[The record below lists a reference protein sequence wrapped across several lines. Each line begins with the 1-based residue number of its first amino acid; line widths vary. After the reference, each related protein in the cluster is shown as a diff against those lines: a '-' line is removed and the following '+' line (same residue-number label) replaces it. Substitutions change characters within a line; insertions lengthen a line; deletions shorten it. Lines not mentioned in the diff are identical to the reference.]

1 MLENVGYRS
10 DKFIKLSTS
19 FDELHPPDNVLQDE
33 NSSFWITTGLFP
45 QLLVVSLVEPSK
57 IGRIRIVSSCIKN
70 IWIEVSSQ
78 TEPEEFEVKSELTL
92 AYSDGHQ
99 QITEVPM
106 NETNMRHL
114 RLNIRSGYDHFVAV
128 YRVILEKS

>member
-1 MLENVGYRS
+1 MLESVKYTS

-33 NSSFWITTGLFP
+33 KSSFWITTGLFP
-45 QLLVVSLVEPSK
+45 QLLVISLAEPSK
-57 IGRIRIVSSCIKN
+57 IGRIRIISSCIKN

-78 TEPEEFEVKSELTL
+78 IEPEEFEVKSELTL

-99 QITEVPM
+99 QITEVSM
-106 NETNMRHL
+106 NESNMRHL

-128 YRVILEKS
+128 YKVVFERN

>member
-1 MLENVGYRS
+1 MLDAISYMS

-19 FDELHPPDNVLQDE
+19 FDELHPPDNVLQDDK
-33 NSSFWITTGLFP
+33 NSFWITTGLFP
-45 QLLVVSLVEPSK
+45 QLLVISFAEASK
-57 IGRIRIVSSCIKN
+57 IGRVRILSSCIKN

-78 TEPEEFEVKSELTL
+78 TEPEDFEVKSELIL

-106 NETNMRHL
+106 NEPNMRHL

-128 YRVILEKS
+128 YKVVLEKN